1 VTALAPALLAA
12 AWLQAP
18 QTPTFATDVEGVYLD
33 VFVTHDGRPLTGLAE
48 RDFELRV
55 DERRRAVELV
65 AVESLPLRV
74 FVVLDT
80 SGSVS
85 GEKLAELQA
94 GVLDLLRG
102 LRPGDDAALVT
113 FDHEVVVRVP
123 PTGDVARLERGVREI
138 RPQGSTALYD
148 AIYAATLLATGR
160 GRSLLVAFSDGED
173 NLSWLDAPQLVR
185 ALEESNVLVQVV
197 GSVPPEERIPS
208 LSHVRPQPPPEPRYL
223 RTLRRLAE
231 VTGGQLWPAATPE
244 RLAKAFP
251 AILEAMRTR
260 YVLRFEPETPR
271 RPGLHTIDVRLVG
284 RAGKVQSRRAYFVGP
299 ASR

>member
-1 VTALAPALLAA
+1 MTALAPVLLAA

-18 QTPTFATDVEGVYLD
+18 QAPTFATDVEGVYLD
-33 VFVTHDGRPLTGLAE
+33 VFVTHDGRPVTGLAE
-48 RDFELRV
+48 QDFELRV
-55 DERRRAVELV
+55 DGRRRALELV
-65 AVESLPLRV
+65 AVESLPLRA

-80 SGSVS
+80 SGSVN
-85 GEKLAELQA
+85 GEKLAQLQA
-94 GVLDLLRG
+94 GLLELLRG
-102 LRPGDDAALVT
+102 LRPGDEAALVT

-160 GRSLLVAFSDGED
+160 GRPLLVAFSDGED

-197 GSVPPEERIPS
+197 GSVPPETPIPTQS
-208 LSHVRPQPPPEPRYL
+208 RVRPQPPPEPSYV

-271 RPGLHTIDVRLVG
+271 RPGAHTIDVRLVH
-284 RAGKVQSRRAYFVGP
+284 RAGKVHSRRAYFVGP
-299 ASR
+299 VSR

>member
-102 LRPGDDAALVT
+102 LRPG
-113 FDHEVVVRVP
+113 
-123 PTGDVARLERGVREI
+123 
-138 RPQGSTALYD
+138 
-148 AIYAATLLATGR
+148 
-160 GRSLLVAFSDGED
+160 
-173 NLSWLDAPQLVR
+173 SWLDAPQLVR